1 MKSYNIIFN
10 HLLKVGHIILSTVK
24 SYNIIFLLMIQ
35 KTEPKHKSNTKTIE
49 LNPAEP
55 NKRVSEDNIR
65 ISLKSIIYSR
75 TYLIFFLKSILSPSI
90 LLPLSNRSIT
100 QATVFSQSQDCFLGF
115 LFLQIRSVLIRFDSI
130 VYLKPKF
137 LSSFTSLSFLKSTP
151 DSYFFLLSLKSKTQY
166 DYSSFYV
173 LFFFGRLSY

>member
-1 MKSYNIIFN
+1 
-10 HLLKVGHIILSTVK
+10 
-24 SYNIIFLLMIQ
+24 MIQ

-55 NKRVSEDNIR
+55 NKRVSEVNNILPEVFIIVDC
-65 ISLKSIIYSR
+65 ISY
-75 TYLIFFLKSILSPSI
+75 FFLNSILSPSI

-137 LSSFTSLSFLKSTP
+137 LSSFTNLSFLKSTP